1 MPPKAMPAE
10 RHGRPG
16 RACRVA
22 AMLCFALASI
32 AQAQASFDL
41 AQLSELLGR
50 VKSGEASFVEQRQV
64 QVLGRTLESS
74 GRLSFRAPDVFSR
87 ETLSPRHEKLEVSG
101 NVLTLSSGDR
111 SRTMQLDSSPEAAVV
126 VEAIRG
132 TLTGNRNALE
142 RSFAASVAGSAAS
155 WTLDLVPRDPHLR
168 ELVASVHLVG
178 RESFVREMQVRLA
191 DGDRTTMTIEP
202 LARASSP

>member
-1 MPPKAMPAE
+1 MPAE
-10 RHGRPG
+10 QRGRLG
-16 RACRVA
+16 RACLVA
-22 AMLCFALASI
+22 AVLGLALGSV
-32 AQAQASFDL
+32 AQAQAPFDL

-50 VKSGEASFVEQRQV
+50 VKSGQASFVEQRQV
-64 QVLGRTLESS
+64 QVLGRTLEST

-87 ETLSPRHEKLEVSG
+87 ETLTPRHEKMEVDG
-101 NVLTLSSGDR
+101 NLLTLSSGDR

-132 TLTGNRNALE
+132 TLTGNRSALE
-142 RSFAASVAGSAAS
+142 HSFSASVAGNAAS
-155 WTLDLVPRDPHLR
+155 WTLDLVPRDQHLR
-168 ELVASVHLVG
+168 ELVGSVHLVG

-202 LARASSP
+202 LARAGSP